1 MGALALLALVAARA
15 SAAHD
20 FMLGVD
26 THFINY
32 PKAQSGLLDLA
43 RGVGVNSVR
52 ADTGWDAV
60 EIKRGVY
67 RIPPAWDEFVDRARE
82 RGIDPLLVLDYGN
95 RFYDGG
101 KLPRSHDAI
110 DGFVRFA
117 TFVVKH
123 FGSRVRLYEVWNEW
137 NTGTGGYYPGGSAEA
152 YRRLFDATY
161 AAIKAIDPKA
171 VVLASAGYGDWYER
185 LATIGV
191 AARADGVAIHP
202 YATSAPALGVPR
214 GAGGAERSV
223 SWVIKVEE
231 TMRRL
236 SHGKQIPLYVTE
248 VGWSTSTGRQGHT
261 GQHVADL
268 AERSLLMLSALPYVR
283 GVWWYDIIDD
293 GSDAESVEDRYGL
306 FNQNYSSKPAE
317 RVFQLIAPLV
327 KRNDLVWNP
336 ASNLYSGLIEL
347 NLRKSHEGSIVAWN
361 VNSTRH
367 AKQGDAPAYA
377 VICDRSLDIAELP
390 REEIGVNMPV
400 DSRPTMFSYRDGH
413 CTHKS
418 LLPGY

>member
-1 MGALALLALVAARA
+1 
-15 SAAHD
+15 
-20 FMLGVD
+20 MLGVD

-60 EIKRGVY
+60 EIRRGVY
-67 RIPPAWDEFVDRARE
+67 RIPSAWDEFVDKARE

-95 RFYDGG
+95 KLYDDG
-101 KLPRSHDAI
+101 KLPRSPDAI

-117 TFVVKH
+117 IFVVKH
-123 FGSRVRLYEVWNEW
+123 FGSRVRHYEVWNEW

-191 AARADGVAIHP
+191 AAHADGVAIHP
-202 YATSAPALGVPR
+202 YATSAPAFGSPR
-214 GAGGAERSV
+214 DAGGAERSAH
-223 SWVIKVEE
+223 WVINVEDM
-231 TMRRL
+231 MRRL

-248 VGWSTSTGRQGHT
+248 VGWSTSTGRQGYS
-261 GQHVADL
+261 GPQVAAL

-293 GSDAESVEDRYGL
+293 GSDAANVEDRFGL
-306 FNQNYSSKPAE
+306 FDQNYSLKPTG
-317 RVFQLIAPLV
+317 RVFQSIAPLV

-336 ASNLYSGLIEL
+336 ASNLYSGLIAL
-347 NLRKSHEGSIVAWN
+347 NVRNSHGMSVVVWDGNSKRN
-361 VNSTRH
+361 VI
-367 AKQGDAPAYA
+367 QGDTVAYT
-377 VICDRSLDIAELP
+377 VICDSSLDISQLP
-390 REEIGVNMPV
+390 HDDVSVNMPV
-400 DSRPTMFSYRDGH
+400 DSRPAMFSYRDGH